1 MLFINRRVSPV
12 HPLLSEPYAPSMNSA
27 AEPGQFA
34 GRFDIVAR
42 IAQCVPDLRPAERDV
57 AALILDD
64 LAAAARASIGELA
77 QRAGVSV
84 ASVTRFAKTVGC
96 HDVRE
101 LKLRL
106 AQAAAVGERFLRGAP
121 GDRAGEGRRAKQ
133 GKRGK
138 RSAET
143 ASSGDGLATRVYDEI
158 HGALARNHEL
168 LRQAPFAEAA
178 AALAGARMIYVFGMG
193 GGSSALADEMRFRLV
208 RLGCPVAS
216 YQDSLLQR
224 MVASTLAPDC
234 VVVALSVTGRVPE
247 LLDACRIARGYGAKL
262 IALTAPASP
271 LAALADWLVPIVASE
286 TDFIY
291 KPSSSRYAM
300 MMALD
305 VLVTELALAQPEQ
318 SRELLRRMKLTLD
331 SHRGTAG
338 RGGERQPLGD

>member
-1 MLFINRRVSPV
+1 
-12 HPLLSEPYAPSMNSA
+12 MNTA
-27 AEPGQFA
+27 ADPA
-34 GRFDIVAR
+34 RFDIVAR

-77 QRAGVSV
+77 QRAGVSI
-84 ASVTRFAKTVGC
+84 ASVTRFAKAVGC

-106 AQAAAVGERFLRGAP
+106 AQAAAVGERFLRVAAAG
-121 GDRAGEGRRAKQ
+121 AGEGD
-133 GKRGK
+133 GKM
-138 RSAET
+138 RSEAPEP
-143 ASSGDGLATRVYDEI
+143 LATRVYDEI
-158 HGALARNHEL
+158 HAALARNHEL
-168 LRQAPFAEAA
+168 LRQAPFAQAA
-178 AALAGARMIYVFGMG
+178 AVLGAARMIYVFGMG

-208 RLGCPVAS
+208 RLGRPVAS

-224 MVASTLAPDC
+224 MVASTLSPDC

-247 LLDACRIARGYGAKL
+247 LLDACRIARDYGAKL
-262 IALTAPASP
+262 VALTAPASP

-305 VLVTELALAQPEQ
+305 VLVTELALAQPEE
-318 SRELLRRMKLTLD
+318 SRELLRRMKHTLD
-331 SHRGTAG
+331 THRG
-338 RGGERQPLGD
+338 GGERQPLGD

>member
-1 MLFINRRVSPV
+1 
-12 HPLLSEPYAPSMNSA
+12 MNSA
-27 AEPGQFA
+27 AEP

-42 IAQCVPDLRPAERDV
+42 IAGCVPTLRPAEREV

-64 LAAAARASIGELA
+64 LASAARASIGELA
-77 QRAGVSV
+77 QRAGVSI

-96 HDVRE
+96 ADVRE

-106 AQAAAVGERFLRGAP
+106 AQAAAVGERFLRGTVAGQEESAGKGGARKRLNSKDAAP
-121 GDRAGEGRRAKQ
+121 EP
-133 GKRGK
+133 
-138 RSAET
+138 
-143 ASSGDGLATRVYDEI
+143 LAPRVYDEI
-158 HGALARNHEL
+158 HTALARNHEL

-178 AALAGARMIYVFGMG
+178 AALRAARMIYVFGMG
-193 GGSSALADEMRFRLV
+193 GGSTALADEMRFRLV
-208 RLGCPVAS
+208 RLGRPVAS

-224 MVASTLAPDC
+224 MVASTLSPDC

-247 LLDACRIARGYGAKL
+247 LLDSCRVARDYGATV

-271 LAALADWLVPIVASE
+271 LAVLADWLVPIVASE

-318 SRELLRRMKLTLD
+318 TRELLRRMKHTLD
-331 SHRGTAG
+331 AHRG
-338 RGGERQPLGD
+338 GGERQPLGD

>member
-1 MLFINRRVSPV
+1 MNTAADPV
-12 HPLLSEPYAPSMNSA
+12 
-27 AEPGQFA
+27 
-34 GRFDIVAR
+34 RFDIVAR
-42 IAQCVPDLRPAERDV
+42 IAQRVPDLRPAERDV

-64 LAAAARASIGELA
+64 LASAARASIGELA

-84 ASVTRFAKTVGC
+84 ASVTRFAKAVGC

-106 AQAAAVGERFLRGAP
+106 AQAATVGERFLRGGPDSMQGAGAAHAAP
-121 GDRAGEGRRAKQ
+121 EP
-133 GKRGK
+133 
-138 RSAET
+138 
-143 ASSGDGLATRVYDEI
+143 LATRVYDEI
-158 HGALARNHEL
+158 QAALARNHEL
-168 LRQAPFAEAA
+168 LRQAPLAQVA
-178 AALAGARMIYVFGMG
+178 AALGAARMIYVFGMG

-208 RLGCPVAS
+208 RLGRPVAS

-224 MVASTLAPDC
+224 MVASTLSPES

-247 LLDACRIARGYGAKL
+247 LLDACRIARDYGAKL
-262 IALTAPASP
+262 VALTAPASP

-305 VLVTELALAQPEQ
+305 VLVTELALAQPAE
-318 SRELLRRMKLTLD
+318 SRELLRRMKHTLD
-331 SHRGTAG
+331 AHRG
-338 RGGERQPLGD
+338 GGERQPLGD

>member
-1 MLFINRRVSPV
+1 
-12 HPLLSEPYAPSMNSA
+12 MNSA
-27 AEPGQFA
+27 SEP

-57 AALILDD
+57 AALVLDD
-64 LAAAARASIGELA
+64 IAAAARASIGELA

-96 HDVRE
+96 QDVRE

-106 AQAAAVGERFLRGAP
+106 AQAAAVGERFLRAAP
-121 GDRAGEGRRAKQ
+121 ETQTGKNDAPK
-133 GKRGK
+133 GKRRKQRADDADRDADAAEADG
-138 RSAET
+138 SA
-143 ASSGDGLATRVYDEI
+143 LPTRVYEEI

-168 LRQAPFAEAA
+168 LRQAPFAQAA
-178 AALAGARMIYVFGMG
+178 AALASARMIYVFGMG

-208 RLGCPVAS
+208 RLGRPVAS

-224 MVASTLAPDC
+224 MVASTLTPDC

-247 LLDACRIARGYGAKL
+247 LLDACRIARDYGAKL
-262 IALTAPASP
+262 VALTAPASP

-305 VLVTELALAQPEQ
+305 VLVTELALSQPEQ
-318 SRELLRRMKLTLD
+318 SRELLRRMKHTLD
-331 SHRGTAG
+331 AHRGTAG

>member
-1 MLFINRRVSPV
+1 
-12 HPLLSEPYAPSMNSA
+12 MNTA
-27 AEPGQFA
+27 ADPA
-34 GRFDIVAR
+34 RFDIVAR

-64 LAAAARASIGELA
+64 LAGAARASIGELA

-106 AQAAAVGERFLRGAP
+106 AQAAAVGERFLRVGAAAVE
-121 GDRAGEGRRAKQ
+121 GGERAAHVADAAPEP
-133 GKRGK
+133 
-138 RSAET
+138 
-143 ASSGDGLATRVYDEI
+143 LATRVYDEI
-158 HGALARNHEL
+158 HAALARNHEL
-168 LRQAPFAEAA
+168 LRQAPFAQAA
-178 AALAGARMIYVFGMG
+178 AALGAARMIYVFGMG

-208 RLGCPVAS
+208 RLGRPVAS

-224 MVASTLAPDC
+224 MVASTVSEEC

-247 LLDACRIARGYGAKL
+247 LIDACRIARDYGATL

-271 LAALADWLVPIVASE
+271 LAALADWVVPIVASE

-305 VLVTELALAQPEQ
+305 VLATELALAQPEA
-318 SRELLRRMKLTLD
+318 SRELLRRMKHTLD
-331 SHRGTAG
+331 AHRGG
-338 RGGERQPLGD
+338 GGERQPLGD

>member
-1 MLFINRRVSPV
+1 
-12 HPLLSEPYAPSMNSA
+12 MNSA
-27 AEPGQFA
+27 AEP

-77 QRAGVSV
+77 RRAGVSV

-106 AQAAAVGERFLRGAP
+106 AQAAAVGERFLRAAQEEGGGRGAGKGGSGKP
-121 GDRAGEGRRAKQ
+121 RRGSPAAQ
-133 GKRGK
+133 PEE
-138 RSAET
+138 A
-143 ASSGDGLATRVYDEI
+143 LATRVYDEI
-158 HGALARNHEL
+158 HEALARNHEL

-178 AALAGARMIYVFGMG
+178 AALAQARMIYVFGMG

-208 RLGCPVAS
+208 RLGRPVAS

-224 MVASTLAPDC
+224 MVASTLSSDC

-262 IALTAPASP
+262 VALTAPASP
-271 LAALADWLVPIVASE
+271 LAALADWLVPLVASE

-300 MMALD
+300 MMAID
-305 VLVTELALAQPEQ
+305 VLVTELALAQPEA

-331 SHRGTAG
+331 THRGIAG

>member
-1 MLFINRRVSPV
+1 MRRSYTGIFWTGVDSEIVHKVTSIRELLFINRLP
-12 HPLLSEPYAPSMNSA
+12 AMNTA
-27 AEPGQFA
+27 ADPA
-34 GRFDIVAR
+34 RFDIVAR
-42 IAQCVPDLRPAERDV
+42 IAQCVPELRPAERDV

-64 LAAAARASIGELA
+64 LASAARASIGELA
-77 QRAGVSV
+77 QRAGVSI

-106 AQAAAVGERFLRGAP
+106 AQAAAVGERFLRGGP
-121 GDRAGEGRRAKQ
+121 AGAAEAEGRPRAAD
-133 GKRGK
+133 
-138 RSAET
+138 AE
-143 ASSGDGLATRVYDEI
+143 AEPLATRVYDEI
-158 HGALARNHEL
+158 HTALARNHEL
-168 LRQAPFAEAA
+168 LRQAPLAQAA
-178 AALAGARMIYVFGMG
+178 AALSRSRMIYVFGMG

-208 RLGCPVAS
+208 RLGRPVAS

-224 MVASTLAPDC
+224 MVASTLSPDD

-247 LLDACRIARGYGAKL
+247 LVDACRIARDYGAKL
-262 IALTAPASP
+262 VALTAPASP

-305 VLVTELALAQPEQ
+305 VLVTELALAQPEA
-318 SRELLRRMKLTLD
+318 SRELLRRMKHTLD
-331 SHRGTAG
+331 AHRG
-338 RGGERQPLGD
+338 GGERQPLGD

>member
-1 MLFINRRVSPV
+1 
-12 HPLLSEPYAPSMNSA
+12 MNTA
-27 AEPGQFA
+27 ADPA
-34 GRFDIVAR
+34 RFDIVAR
-42 IAQCVPDLRPAERDV
+42 IAQCVPELRPAERDV

-64 LAAAARASIGELA
+64 LASAARASIGELA

-84 ASVTRFAKTVGC
+84 ASVTRFAKAVGC

-106 AQAAAVGERFLRGAP
+106 AQAAAVGDRFLRGAATGASEGAGKP
-121 GDRAGEGRRAKQ
+121 RAADANGE
-133 GKRGK
+133 
-138 RSAET
+138 AEP
-143 ASSGDGLATRVYDEI
+143 LATRVYDEI
-158 HGALARNHEL
+158 HTALARNHEL
-168 LRQAPFAEAA
+168 LCQAPFAQAA
-178 AALAGARMIYVFGMG
+178 AALAQARMIYVFGMG

-208 RLGCPVAS
+208 RLGRPVAS

-224 MVASTLAPDC
+224 MVASTLSPED

-247 LLDACRIARGYGAKL
+247 LVDACRIARDYGAKL
-262 IALTAPASP
+262 VALTAPASP

-305 VLVTELALAQPEQ
+305 VLVTELALAQPEE
-318 SRELLRRMKLTLD
+318 SRELLRRMKHTLD
-331 SHRGTAG
+331 AHRG
-338 RGGERQPLGD
+338 GGERQPLGD